1 MNQVFYTS
9 KNLGSLI
16 GLVPMPESDSELNKI
31 FKAVQARGIEIPNLY
46 RVLGYSPSMLRA
58 WLDFAWPLR
67 LNAGTPRSIR
77 ELLILRGA
85 QRSRIEYEWVHH
97 VPMALEAGVSQE
109 KIDALSDWEK
119 SNLFNPMER
128 SVLQLADEMAD
139 GPASSSCVIALKDY
153 FDDPSVVE
161 LVLTASFYICVGRFL
176 QSMQVELE

>member
-1 MNQVFYTS
+1 MNQVFNKS

-16 GLVPMPESDSELNKI
+16 GLVPMPETDSELNKI
-31 FKAVQARGIEIPNLY
+31 FKAVQARGVEIPNLY

-97 VPMALEAGVSQE
+97 VPMALEA
-109 KIDALSDWEK
+109 
-119 SNLFNPMER
+119 
-128 SVLQLADEMAD
+128 
-139 GPASSSCVIALKDY
+139 
-153 FDDPSVVE
+153 
-161 LVLTASFYICVGRFL
+161 
-176 QSMQVELE
+176 